1 MTAWQA
7 TPPPD
12 SRVALTR
19 SPVPVPVPVLVP
31 VLVPVVGAD
40 VDDLDAHHIV
50 HVMALHIFIYFAPWH
65 SVGGRRARGDDSIFV
80 CL

>member
-19 SPVPVPVPVLVP
+19 SPVPVPVLVP